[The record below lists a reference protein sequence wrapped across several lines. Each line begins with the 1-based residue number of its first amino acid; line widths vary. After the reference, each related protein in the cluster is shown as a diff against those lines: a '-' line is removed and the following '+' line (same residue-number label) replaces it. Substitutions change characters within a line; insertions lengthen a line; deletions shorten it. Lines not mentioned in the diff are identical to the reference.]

1 MKKSILIY
9 GATSLG
15 SPEFSADL
23 RWRAGGYDVPDPVA
37 FFEIEGKKIL
47 MLSSLE
53 IERGKHEAKVDEV
66 VFLDKYA
73 EKGRLENLPA
83 VVVFLKERKVEEVI
97 VPETLRF
104 SLAKSLLPHFS
115 VKIKE
120 RPFYR
125 ERAIKTENEIKE
137 IEKAQSAVEIAL
149 YEGMGFL
156 KKCLVRGDLL
166 FHTKFSDTP
175 VNSHHLRKIIDDAL
189 YQRGYLGVETIV
201 ACGEEAADPHSKGY
215 GNLKPREPIVID
227 IFPRSLLTLY
237 FADQTRTV
245 FKGEPDEKTKRMY
258 NTVLLAQEMAI
269 REVKSGADGSKIE
282 KKVRDF
288 FEAKGYPAVLDKQP
302 VSGFIHSLG
311 HGVGVDI
318 HEEPSISAS
327 KKSVLEEGN
336 VVTIEPGLYYHQ
348 ETETIPRC
356 GIRIEDMILVADKG
370 NRNLTNFPKSLS
382 DMIIE

>member
-23 RWRAGGYDVPDPVA
+23 RWRTGGYDVPDSVA
-37 FFEIEGKKIL
+37 FFEMEGKKIL
-47 MLSSLE
+47 MLSALE
-53 IERGKHEAKVDEV
+53 IERGKREAKVDEV

-104 SLAKSLLPHFS
+104 SLAKSLQAHFS

-156 KKCLVRGDLL
+156 K
-166 FHTKFSDTP
+166 
-175 VNSHHLRKIIDDAL
+175 
-189 YQRGYLGVETIV
+189 
-201 ACGEEAADPHSKGY
+201 
-215 GNLKPREPIVID
+215 
-227 IFPRSLLTLY
+227 
-237 FADQTRTV
+237 
-245 FKGEPDEKTKRMY
+245 
-258 NTVLLAQEMAI
+258 
-269 REVKSGADGSKIE
+269 
-282 KKVRDF
+282 
-288 FEAKGYPAVLDKQP
+288 
-302 VSGFIHSLG
+302 
-311 HGVGVDI
+311 
-318 HEEPSISAS
+318 
-327 KKSVLEEGN
+327 
-336 VVTIEPGLYYHQ
+336 
-348 ETETIPRC
+348 
-356 GIRIEDMILVADKG
+356 
-370 NRNLTNFPKSLS
+370 
-382 DMIIE
+382 